1 MTEVKVVT
9 AVTEMTVVTV
19 VTLVT
24 VVRVVTVV
32 TVVTVSAC
40 KVVNLDVS
48 NLNNTHV
55 ETLSSE
61 KNKDNDSKD
70 RLKIMR

>member
-1 MTEVKVVT
+1 MTVVLVVT
-9 AVTEMTVVTV
+9 VITGVTLVTVVTV
-19 VTLVT
+19 VT
-24 VVRVVTVV
+24 VVTIV